1 MVDYK
6 TGKRVYSEQRYQL
19 SGYTKGWNS
28 NPDNKKHFAKAS
40 GILIF
45 NKENGDFNYTEMT
58 LQETE
63 EDYKAFKGLYAV
75 AQRENGLEIER
86 RNKKKNES
94 K

>member
-1 MVDYK
+1 M
-6 TGKRVYSEQRYQL
+6 
-19 SGYTKGWNS
+19 
-28 NPDNKKHFAKAS
+28 
-40 GILIF
+40 IF

-75 AQRENGLEIER
+75 AQREKGLDTEY